1 MLCKTV
7 LDNNGN
13 MRTSKVSLNNL
24 QIETFY
30 AYIIIDVTLIVMD
43 DFHFAVVVYF
53 FVLFCFVL
61 LFIFILF
68 STRN

>member
-7 LDNNGN
+7 LDNNDN

-30 AYIIIDVTLIVMD
+30 AYIIIDVTLIVMG
-43 DFHFAVVVYF
+43 DFHFVVVVYF
-53 FVLFCFVL
+53 FVSFCFVL
-61 LFIFILF
+61 LFIFILL